1 MIKISLWAK
10 KNVLVSRI
18 LIVAGYLLLFLLCF
32 FTGNALR
39 DLQIL
44 IPFKVLG
51 TSVILFLITSSIYI
65 LQKHILKKHFSFLYH
80 KTLDG
85 LLLIST
91 YLILITAYNQ
101 YGSITNMV
109 TRNNNIV
116 YGSFAPNISD
126 VSDNNIK
133 KPLSENSNKID
144 KKTLKQNIK
153 SYIKSYKKKSNGS
166 KTLLIILSV
175 LVAMGLLF
183 GLAALSCSIACSG
196 SGALAILV
204 AVAGTFGIV
213 FGLIK
218 LIERI
223 KHGPREPK
231 ASL

>member
-10 KNVLVSRI
+10 RNFIFSRV

-39 DLQIL
+39 DLQIH
-44 IPFKVLG
+44 IPYKVLG
-51 TSVILFLITSSIYI
+51 ISVILFLIASSIYI
-65 LQKHILKKHFSFLYH
+65 LQKHILKKQFSFLYH

-91 YLILITAYNQ
+91 YLILLTVYNQ

-109 TRNNNIV
+109 TGNNNIV

-126 VSDNNIK
+126 ASVNNIK
-133 KPLSENSNKID
+133 KPIPENSQKID

-153 SYIKSYKKKSNGS
+153 SYIKSYKQKSNGS

-175 LVAMGLLF
+175 LFAVGLLYA
-183 GLAALSCSIACSG
+183 LAALSCSIACSG

-223 KHGPREPK
+223 NKGPRKPK
-231 ASL
+231 PSS